1 MNTSLLLHTQT
12 IRSVC
17 GRKSLSR
24 LSPLYVCL
32 LLALPL
38 PAMATA
44 PITDDFRG
52 ASATLSW
59 TATNGACLTAGSN
72 NGSIPACN
80 GLAYYSGQTQVGLTG
95 NTDPVGQGALR
106 FTNGYPYYHQNGA
119 IILNQTFPSNQGVQ
133 VTFVSYTYG
142 GDNSGGHGADGIGF
156 YILNG
161 TQSPN
166 IGAWGGS
173 LGYSCSN
180 SNTPYVGMTGAY
192 LGLGIDEYG
201 NFLNH
206 GDNTA
211 SGPGAQSNRIG
222 LRGYGNVSWSW
233 LNANYPLNYPSSL
246 NTSSSLCSNLN
257 PSDCNSAQEKALK
270 ATCMAGKILDY
281 SFTTQ
286 SFYPISNISTTKY
299 GAWSESTSGSGSST
313 TYSCTQTNN
322 ITAQWG
328 YIGGGGGTN
337 SDLEE
342 PSGSPTSGTQVQTCK
357 SATASCP
364 SSGSSLGSMTS
375 CSSTYNYSGNTS
387 GWTAFTYG
395 SAGSSVAD
403 YAYIS
408 GSAYTLP
415 TTEPIADES
424 ATTRTAARP
433 ITYNLKITS
442 AGLLSFG
449 FYYNGGAYQPVL
461 TNTNIATN
469 NGPMPSSFKFGF
481 GGSTGGS
488 DNVHE
493 ITCFRAA
500 TVSSSSSAGV
510 NTIQTG
516 QIKTG
521 TQIYLAMYHPDN
533 WWGQLVSEN
542 LVTSGTTTSPT
553 VGIATTANWD
563 ANCVLTGGGCPA
575 MGTNALGNPLYT
587 ITAESPSTR
596 QILTWNGTA
605 GAAFEWGNLTTGQQA
620 ALNSE
625 ATTIGGTAS
634 GQYILNWLRGDQSE
648 EQTSGPLRLRT
659 GVLGDIV
666 DSSPTV
672 VGAPAA
678 PYSTTWVDALYGATT
693 GLAEN
698 ATAAQHYV
706 PLNASDT
713 SAFETVEASRL
724 NVVYDG
730 ANDGIL
736 HGFRTGSYSGTTYNS
751 STNDGLEVIGYV
763 PGSLVNNAATLASPL
778 YGHTYFV
785 DATPGTGDVFYGN
798 LWHTWLAGSLGSG
811 GTGVYALDITHPST
825 FSEGNASTL
834 VKGEWTATSIS
845 CSNVTNCGNF
855 LGMGS
860 GTPIFRRLHN
870 GQWAMIFGNGSGS
883 SNGSAGIFIGLIQAT
898 GAVNFLYLDTGA
910 GSASNP
916 NGIAYAA
923 SADLDGDNT
932 TDYVYAGDNLGNVW
946 RFDLTSS
953 NPLDWA
959 VSKYGHSTPTPLF
972 TATSASGTLQPITTS
987 VQVAGTYMSGQ
998 VYTLIMFGT
1007 GAQTPQTNAAAIQYA
1022 PGTQSVYGI
1031 WDWDMTAWNHG
1042 QTTAHNVQIPASMTQ
1057 QAALSTPQTIT
1068 RSNLQA
1074 QTVTATS
1081 AGTTGSTILGYRSVS
1096 DNNVCWQGSSI
1107 CTPST
1112 TDTMMGWYMDLPGTN
1127 EQVIYNPVIFQGALV
1142 LNTTIPPSAVQNQCT
1157 ADIPTGWS
1165 MAFNIQSGGGFP
1177 AGGAFPNSSDAYSS
1191 TNPVAGI
1198 QTNGTGS
1205 PWIVTVSGSP
1215 VMITQTSNSTAIA
1228 TGIGGGGGNNGGGS
1242 GGGNCTPLVCDNN
1255 GICKAM
1261 CNMNTLAGHR
1271 ATWELIR

>member
-1 MNTSLLLHTQT
+1 MDMRSFGTKTMQAAAGKTSRPRRNRLYWYLLFILPT
-12 IRSVC
+12 SA
-17 GRKSLSR
+17 
-24 LSPLYVCL
+24 
-32 LLALPL
+32 LA
-38 PAMATA
+38 AA

-59 TATNGACLTAGSN
+59 TALNGACLTAGN
-72 NGSIPACN
+72 NTGSIPACN
-80 GLAYYSGQTQVGLTG
+80 GLAYYGTQTQVGLTG

-106 FTNGYPYYHQNGA
+106 FTNGYLTSGEYYHQNGA
-119 IILNQTFPSNQGVQ
+119 IILNTPYPSNQGVQ
-133 VTFVSYTYG
+133 VTFTTYTYG
-142 GDNSGGHGADGIGF
+142 GDDSGGHGADGIGF

-161 TQSPN
+161 TQTANVGS
-166 IGAWGGS
+166 WGGS
-173 LGYSCSN
+173 LGYTCSN
-180 SNTPYVGMTGAY
+180 TNTPYTGMVGAY

-206 GDNTA
+206 SDNTA

-222 LRGYGNVSWSW
+222 LRGYGNIAWSW
-233 LNANYPLNYPSSL
+233 LTANYNTDYPGGLSASNQQAAVQKTCETGYIWNYS
-246 NTSSSLCSNLN
+246 N
-257 PSDCNSAQEKALK
+257 PSHPSE
-270 ATCMAGKILDY
+270 
-281 SFTTQ
+281 TTT
-286 SFYPISNISTTKY
+286 P
-299 GAWSESTSGSGSST
+299 
-313 TYSCTQTNN
+313 
-322 ITAQWG
+322 
-328 YIGGGGGTN
+328 
-337 SDLEE
+337 
-342 PSGSPTSGTQVQTCK
+342 V
-357 SATASCP
+357 
-364 SSGSSLGSMTS
+364 
-375 CSSTYNYSGNTS
+375 
-387 GWTAFTYG
+387 
-395 SAGSSVAD
+395 VD
-403 YAYIS
+403 YAYIP

-415 TTEPIADES
+415 NTEPIADES

-500 TVSSSSSAGV
+500 AVDSSSSAGV

-533 WWGQLVSEN
+533 WWGQLLSEN
-542 LVTSGTTTSPT
+542 LVIGGTTANPT
-553 VGIATTANWD
+553 VSIATTANWD

-575 MGTNALGNPLYT
+575 MGTDALGNPLYT

-605 GAAFEWGNLTTGQQA
+605 GAAFEWGGLTTGQQT

-648 EQTSGPLRLRT
+648 EQTSGSLRLRI
-659 GVLGDIV
+659 GVLGDII

-672 VGAPAA
+672 VGAPNASY
-678 PYSTTWVDALYGATT
+678 PSIWTDALFGTTT

-698 ATAAQHYV
+698 TAGAQHYA
-706 PLNASDT
+706 PLNAADT
-713 SAFETVEASRL
+713 GAFEPVEASRL

-811 GTGVYALDITHPST
+811 GTGIYALDITHPST

-834 VKGEWTATSIS
+834 VKGEWTASSIG
-845 CSNVTNCGNF
+845 CSNVTNCGNY

-883 SNGSAGIFIGLIQAT
+883 LNGSAGIFIGLIQST
-898 GAVNFLYLDTGA
+898 GAVNFMYLDTGT
-910 GSASNP
+910 GSPTNP
-916 NGIAYAA
+916 NGIAYAT
-923 SADLDGDNT
+923 SADLDGDNI

-953 NPLDWA
+953 NPLDWG
-959 VSKYGHSTPTPLF
+959 VSHYGQTTPTPLF
-972 TATSASGTLQPITTS
+972 TATSTGATFQPITTA

-998 VYTLIMFGT
+998 LYTIIMFGT

-1022 PGTQSVYGI
+1022 TGTQSVYGI
-1031 WDWDMTAWNHG
+1031 WDWNMTAWNRGRTTIHG
-1042 QTTAHNVQIPASMTQ
+1042 VQIPASMTPL
-1057 QAALSTPQTIT
+1057 AALSTPLTIT
-1068 RSNLQA
+1068 RSSLQP
-1074 QTVTATS
+1074 QTVTSTT
-1081 AGTTGSTILGYRSVS
+1081 AGATGSSISGYRSVS
-1096 DNNVCWQGSSI
+1096 SNGVCWQGSAI

-1157 ADIPTGWS
+1157 ADIPTGWT

-1177 AGGAFPNSSDAYSS
+1177 AGGAFPNSSDTYSD

-1228 TGIGGGGGNNGGGS
+1228 TGIGGGGGNGGG
-1242 GGGNCTPLVCDNN
+1242 GGGNGNCTSLVCDNN
-1255 GICKAM
+1255 GVCQAM
-1261 CNMNTLAGHR
+1261 CNTNTLAGHR
-1271 ATWELIR
+1271 TTWELIR

>member
-1 MNTSLLLHTQT
+1 MNTSLLQT
-12 IRSVC
+12 KTLRSVC
-17 GRKSLSR
+17 DRKSLPKPG
-24 LSPLYVCL
+24 PLYVCL

-38 PAMATA
+38 SAMAAA

-59 TATNGACLTAGSN
+59 TATNGACLTAGN
-72 NGSIPACN
+72 NTGSIPACD

-119 IILNQTFPSNQGVQ
+119 IILNQTFPSNQGIQ

-180 SNTPYVGMTGAY
+180 TNPPYNGMMGAY

-206 GDNTA
+206 NDNTA

-222 LRGYGNVSWSW
+222 LRGYGNIAWSW
-233 LNANYPLNYPSSL
+233 LTANYGTDYPSGLSAS
-246 NTSSSLCSNLN
+246 NQQAAVQKTCKTGYTWNCSNPAH
-257 PSDCNSAQEKALK
+257 PSETS
-270 ATCMAGKILDY
+270 T
-281 SFTTQ
+281 
-286 SFYPISNISTTKY
+286 PI
-299 GAWSESTSGSGSST
+299 
-313 TYSCTQTNN
+313 
-322 ITAQWG
+322 
-328 YIGGGGGTN
+328 
-337 SDLEE
+337 
-342 PSGSPTSGTQVQTCK
+342 V
-357 SATASCP
+357 
-364 SSGSSLGSMTS
+364 
-375 CSSTYNYSGNTS
+375 
-387 GWTAFTYG
+387 
-395 SAGSSVAD
+395 D
-403 YAYIS
+403 YAYIP

-605 GAAFEWGNLTTGQQA
+605 GAAFEWGSLTTGQQA
-620 ALNSE
+620 AFNSE

-648 EQTSGPLRLRT
+648 EQTSGPLRLRI

-713 SAFETVEASRL
+713 GAFETVEASRL

-763 PGSLVNNAATLASPL
+763 PGSLVNNAATLASPM

-811 GTGVYALDITHPST
+811 GTGVYAIDITHPST
-825 FSEGNASTL
+825 FSEGNASTM

-883 SNGSAGIFIGLIQAT
+883 LNGSAGIFIGLIQST

-923 SADLDGDNT
+923 SADLDGDNI

-1096 DNNVCWQGSSI
+1096 DNNVCWQGSAI